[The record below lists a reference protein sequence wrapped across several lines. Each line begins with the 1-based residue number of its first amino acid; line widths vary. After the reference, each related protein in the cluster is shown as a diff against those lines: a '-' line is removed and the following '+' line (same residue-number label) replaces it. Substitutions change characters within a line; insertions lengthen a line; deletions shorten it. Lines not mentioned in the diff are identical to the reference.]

1 MVNSEANH
9 PTTNRPHRAYTV
21 SNPQYTNNEQRLHKR
36 SNSNLLP
43 RNSYKSRADEKLQ
56 SDTSQSDNHPQ
67 LLNSLETATAEA
79 KNLEGSLKMAPRGAN
94 RPGQLKDTASHSRL
108 SSVQINSNAYHPGTE
123 TYTPRYSGSKLRESF
138 HGGPTSAVPE
148 PKKPQVT
155 FNLEKGV
162 YERNPLES
170 EPPST
175 ILKQP
180 STARRWSTLGH
191 SYDSRSDKALP
202 PHRRSILGDK
212 PRASAIIRPT
222 ALQSPTALEFGSSNQ
237 DTTTSPRYRPR
248 AVEFASDAVRDDE
261 ETYEELSKRLR
272 SASIGS
278 DMSQYKNQKQAAQP
292 TQSKSAEVL
301 ASRSKSISAAST
313 LARSN
318 GRDRTVSLPDEAP
331 LLERRERDKNAEK
344 NYLQNIKSGTS
355 SQRLPQ
361 RSKMSRSLL
370 PDFIGSTIVDITK
383 EEEPMQQ
390 RVDDWSLRWPD
401 EMLRHVKEE
410 ELQMNTRDA
419 SLRHSY
425 ARVSP
430 STTASSSSASNVS
443 GDFSS
448 RAATSKT
455 RSTSTSI
462 ESLSRFSTI
471 QESKFDVEN
480 AIGNRQLNAKYAND
494 NHPRN
499 IHHPP
504 SPTFSM
510 YSEKPWIADRTGHY
524 ADEMYNQLGSLELA
538 DSEYT
543 ESNYPQARP
552 KRHVTDEYGQSGY
565 QMMMQKRSN
574 RYSSPASMVRSPN
587 YKTQVRTNI
596 KVYCYI
602 LL

>member
-1 MVNSEANH
+1 
-9 PTTNRPHRAYTV
+9 
-21 SNPQYTNNEQRLHKR
+21 
-36 SNSNLLP
+36 
-43 RNSYKSRADEKLQ
+43 
-56 SDTSQSDNHPQ
+56 
-67 LLNSLETATAEA
+67 
-79 KNLEGSLKMAPRGAN
+79 
-94 RPGQLKDTASHSRL
+94 
-108 SSVQINSNAYHPGTE
+108 
-123 TYTPRYSGSKLRESF
+123 
-138 HGGPTSAVPE
+138 
-148 PKKPQVT
+148 
-155 FNLEKGV
+155 
-162 YERNPLES
+162 
-170 EPPST
+170 
-175 ILKQP
+175 
-180 STARRWSTLGH
+180 
-191 SYDSRSDKALP
+191 
-202 PHRRSILGDK
+202 
-212 PRASAIIRPT
+212 
-222 ALQSPTALEFGSSNQ
+222 
-237 DTTTSPRYRPR
+237 
-248 AVEFASDAVRDDE
+248 
-261 ETYEELSKRLR
+261 
-272 SASIGS
+272 
-278 DMSQYKNQKQAAQP
+278 
-292 TQSKSAEVL
+292 
-301 ASRSKSISAAST
+301 
-313 LARSN
+313 
-318 GRDRTVSLPDEAP
+318 VSLPDEAP

-401 EMLRHVKEE
+401 EMLRHAKEE